1 MYAPGHHFF
10 RLRQTG
16 VDVKQHPALIYCR
29 ACGGEPESTAYAH
42 LLPRLDFPGRGKWQT
57 GVSSQSENGPFLPVY
72 PLLFHIFRLPVEL
85 LNLFLRGVDV
95 GDINISRRSKGVP
108 DHPAPVVYPFITVLS
123 VGADGV
129 CLYNSLATSC
139 VVYPAQRIYRA
150 MAASSRDSSIFSGR
164 LCYSLWLFHLHSAMK
179 IQPFFRFSPWR
190 DPRLRHFSGYPF
202 GVSRKKASTIFYNTA
217 FRKMLFDHFPISC
230 IRGNQP
236 TLGNSR
242 CLAFTPGQ
250 SVCGNARYAQDTGYA
265 YQASA

>member
-1 MYAPGHHFF
+1 M
-10 RLRQTG
+10 
-16 VDVKQHPALIYCR
+16 DVKQHPALIYCR

-179 IQPFFRFSPWR
+179 IQPFFPVFPLAGSTTKAFC
-190 DPRLRHFSGYPF
+190 RLSLWSF
-202 GVSRKKASTIFYNTA
+202 KKKSSTIFYNTA
-217 FRKMLFDHFPISC
+217 YF
-230 IRGNQP
+230 
-236 TLGNSR
+236 
-242 CLAFTPGQ
+242 LAR
-250 SVCGNARYAQDTGYA
+250 VVN
-265 YQASA
+265 

>member
-16 VDVKQHPALIYCR
+16 VDVKQHPASLICCR

-57 GVSSQSENGPFLPVY
+57 GVSSQPENGPFLPVY
-72 PLLFHIFRLPVEL
+72 PFLFHIFRLPVEL

-108 DHPAPVVYPFITVLS
+108 DHPAPVVYPFVTVLS
-123 VGADGV
+123 VGAGV

-139 VVYPAQRIYRA
+139 IVYPAQRIYRA

-179 IQPFFRFSPWR
+179 IQPFSPVFPLAGSTAEAFFRLSLWGFKEKSIN
-190 DPRLRHFSGYPF
+190 HF
-202 GVSRKKASTIFYNTA
+202 
-217 FRKMLFDHFPISC
+217 L
-230 IRGNQP
+230 
-236 TLGNSR
+236 
-242 CLAFTPGQ
+242 
-250 SVCGNARYAQDTGYA
+250 
-265 YQASA
+265 